1 MAGTFGGMR
10 AYSPKLAAQI
20 GRLRDFG
27 DFIVA
32 GVSGSLTTDAS
43 GIASI
48 SLSGYW
54 TPTGAIVNAVNSVT
68 GAAASHIVSLDV
80 IPTTSKLLVKVRLLN
95 GTQLNAGVTQIAY
108 LAWRT

>member
-1 MAGTFGGMR
+1 MAGTFGGIR

-27 DFIVA
+27 DFVRGAIT
-32 GVSGSLTTDAS
+32 GSLTTDSS
-43 GIASI
+43 GVASI

-68 GAAASHIVSLDV
+68 GAAATHIVALKV
-80 IPTTSKLLVKVRLLN
+80 TPTTSKLLITVRLSN
-95 GTQLNAGVTQIAY
+95 ETQL
-108 LAWRT
+108 